1 MAKLED
7 VREALRNEEPKK
19 TKLEEEL
26 GELSIKED
34 SLNSKVSCFNLYSK
48 FMNFYIGSN

>member
-1 MAKLED
+1 MAKLQE
-7 VREALRNEEPKK
+7 VREDLKSEEPKK

-34 SLNSKVSCFNLYSK
+34 SLNSKVSIYNSWLHS
-48 FMNFYIGSN
+48 S